1 MLTSRMFRSQYA
13 KKRLKPVLLST
24 SIGDSGTVFSH
35 IIPWNIHGAFYAGT
49 LGLAASQWAPYT
61 FFAYLTPIVTF
72 LMVRTYYLRKDQL
85 ADDEDAD
92 QVYGAEPIDIPSTQ
106 DLA

>member
-1 MLTSRMFRSQYA
+1 M
-13 KKRLKPVLLST
+13 LST
-24 SIGDSGTVFSH
+24 AIGDSGTIMSH
-35 IIPWNIHGAFYAGT
+35 IIPWNIHGAFYTGT
-49 LGLAASQWAPYT
+49 LGGAASLWVPFT

-72 LMVRTYYLRKDQL
+72 LMIRIYFLHKDQI

-92 QVYGAEPIDIPSTQ
+92 QVYGAEPTDLTAAQ